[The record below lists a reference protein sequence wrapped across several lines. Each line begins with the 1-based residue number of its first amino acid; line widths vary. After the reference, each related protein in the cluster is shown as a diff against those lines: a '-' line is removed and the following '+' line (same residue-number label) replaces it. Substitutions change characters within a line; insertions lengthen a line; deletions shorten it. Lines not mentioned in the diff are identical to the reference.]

1 MKLIRTLLLAG
12 IATGMCST
20 ALYAADYYVLAAT
33 PGAVAGTPLAAISLQ
48 AGATVKQTRLQTN
61 VNQRGNTAGKW
72 VMVGQAP
79 VTTSSTAAPSSLTR
93 TSLATDTSAVTTAA
107 ALTAPAAGTTFNSFD
122 ALEQSGKLQGGDR
135 VFLRAGYHGPLSVND
150 LDFATPVTIAGM
162 PGETAHVESLNVLNS
177 SNLVFRDL
185 KVWAMS
191 ANAGSAAL
199 VRTYP
204 GSNNITFA
212 NLDVRSTADAV
223 NYLQWSLATW
233 RANKRSGFL
242 LDGDHISVIGN
253 RVTGAYNTIIAQG
266 KNALVEN
273 NIVDGF
279 AGDGMRAL
287 GDFSTVRG
295 NKIQNCHDT
304 DATHDDGF
312 QSYSRGANGSTG
324 TSTVFN
330 LTLENNK
337 IYEWNASVPN
347 VIPCK
352 LQGIGMFDGMYENVV
367 IRNNL
372 VVVSHWHGITIAGG
386 RKVVIANNTV
396 VNPKG
401 IKGNAPWI
409 KIAPHKN
416 GTPPTDVMVANNT
429 VNWLDVNVNASRNV
443 ATANNVVVTQSNLE
457 FTSVANRDF
466 TLLPTAK
473 SADAATAMYAT
484 PVDIA
489 GVPRPKGKAP
499 DVGAYESQ

>member
-48 AGATVKQTRLQTN
+48 ASTTVKPTRLQTN

-72 VMVGQAP
+72 VSVGQAT
-79 VTTSSTAAPSSLTR
+79 VSTSSTVTPSLTP
-93 TSLATDTSAVTTAA
+93 TSLATDTTAVTTSA
-107 ALTAPAAGTTFNSFD
+107 ALAAPAAGTTFNSFD
-122 ALEQSGKLQGGDR
+122 ALEQTGKLQGGDR
-135 VFLRAGYHGPLSVND
+135 VFLRAGYHGPLSVNG
-150 LDFATPVTIAGM
+150 LNFTTPVTIAGM
-162 PGETAHVESLNVLNS
+162 PGETAHVESLNVLSS

-204 GSNNITFA
+204 GTNNITFT

-223 NYLQWSLATW
+223 NYLQWSLTTW

-242 LDGDHISVIGN
+242 LNGDRISVIGN
-253 RVTGAYNTIIAQG
+253 RVTGAYNTIISQG

-273 NIVDGF
+273 NIIDGF

-295 NKIQNCHDT
+295 NKVQNCHDT

-337 IYEWNASVPN
+337 IYEWNASVPRSEEHTSE
-347 VIPCK
+347 
-352 LQGIGMFDGMYENVV
+352 LQ
-367 IRNNL
+367 
-372 VVVSHWHGITIAGG
+372 
-386 RKVVIANNTV
+386 
-396 VNPKG
+396 
-401 IKGNAPWI
+401 
-409 KIAPHKN
+409 
-416 GTPPTDVMVANNT
+416 
-429 VNWLDVNVNASRNV
+429 
-443 ATANNVVVTQSNLE
+443 
-457 FTSVANRDF
+457 
-466 TLLPTAK
+466 
-473 SADAATAMYAT
+473 
-484 PVDIA
+484 
-489 GVPRPKGKAP
+489 
-499 DVGAYESQ
+499 SQ